1 MTVPPMPDLLEA
13 GMHFGHLTRRWN
25 PKMKPFIYGVR
36 NGIHI
41 IDLSKTVKLFEQALN
56 FIKESVGDG
65 KDILLVGTK
74 KQAQD
79 IIGDEA
85 KRCNMFYVNNRWLG
99 GTLTNFR
106 TMKASITRLKD
117 LQLKK
122 EDGTFDV
129 LSKKEKLLID
139 REIEKLLRSL
149 GGIKDMDRVPGVVV
163 LVDPNLEHIA
173 LHEARVLNIPVVALA
188 DTNCD
193 PDPIDYLVPG
203 NDDALR
209 SIKLFVSSVADQVL
223 EGLQL
228 RESRIRRSA
237 DRNFD
242 EEKPAVRE
250 AAGAKGVAYVSRRAK
265 AEAEEAAPEDGTYSA
280 KAEVKA
286 EPAPAPEE
294 APTEIT
300 GDSEEETTEH

>member
-1 MTVPPMPDLLEA
+1 MTLPPMQDLLEA

-25 PKMKPFIYGVR
+25 PKMKPYIYGVR

-41 IDLSKTVKLFEQALN
+41 IDLSKTVKLFDEALN
-56 FIKESVGDG
+56 FVKESVGNGRDV
-65 KDILLVGTK
+65 LFVGTK

-79 IIGDEA
+79 IIGEEA
-85 KRCNMFYVNNRWLG
+85 ERCKMFYVNNRWLG

-106 TMKASITRLKD
+106 TIKSSIERLKD
-117 LQLKK
+117 LQKKK

-139 REIEKLLRSL
+139 RDIEKYLRSL
-149 GGIKDMDRVPGVVV
+149 GGIKDMERLPGIVI
-163 LVDPNLEHIA
+163 LVDPHMEHIA
-173 LHEARVLNIPVVALA
+173 LHESLVLRIPLIALA

-209 SIKLFVSSVADQVL
+209 SIKLFITSMADAIL

-228 RESRIRRSA
+228 REARARRA
-237 DRNFD
+237 GDRD
-242 EEKPAVRE
+242 EEDKPMVRE
-250 AAGAKGVAYVSRRAK
+250 AAGGKGVAYTRGAAPAEVNDEV
-265 AEAEEAAPEDGTYSA
+265 AEAGSYSA
-280 KAEVKA
+280 KAEVAKPEA
-286 EPAPAPEE
+286 VVDVSEKPASNE
-294 APTEIT
+294 
-300 GDSEEETTEH
+300 